1 MAEHPNPCRTEPG
14 DRRCRRPE
22 SPSLDRREE
31 LMSQHPFITFHVPF
45 TGEEEINEVIALL
58 RSAWLA
64 TGAHTAQ
71 FEKDSLGERR

>member
-1 MAEHPNPCRTEPG
+1 
-14 DRRCRRPE
+14 
-22 SPSLDRREE
+22 
-31 LMSQHPFITFHVPF
+31 MSQHPFIPFHVPF
-45 TGEEEINEVIALL
+45 IGKEEINEVIALL